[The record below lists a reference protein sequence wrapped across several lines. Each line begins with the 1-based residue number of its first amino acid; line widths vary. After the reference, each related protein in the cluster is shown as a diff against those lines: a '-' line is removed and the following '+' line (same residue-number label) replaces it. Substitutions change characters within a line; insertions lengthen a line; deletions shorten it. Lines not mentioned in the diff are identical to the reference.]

1 MKIYPV
7 LISSLI
13 MLGASSNAFAY
24 AITDSGVTTDVGGLD
39 TFIGQVADMS
49 SGQQTETDWASGVAG
64 TQLTYLD
71 KTEDAPFVIVDGETS
86 IVAFA
91 LATAPSYFLV
101 KDGNAGDGKHVLF
114 KNELDINWGVF
125 DLAAYF
131 STSKLEDLE
140 LSHLTEFSGNSVTVP
155 EPGTLALLSLGI
167 FGLTAARRRSSRK
180 A

>member
-1 MKIYPV
+1 MKIYPL

-39 TFIGQVADMS
+39 SFVAQTTGMS
-49 SGQQTETDWASGVAG
+49 SGEGTETTWASIAAG
-64 TQLTYLD
+64 TQLTFSA
-71 KTEDAPFVIVDGETS
+71 KTEDAPFFIVDGETS

-91 LATAPSYFLV
+91 LATAPSYFLL
-101 KDGNAGDGKHVLF
+101 KDGNAGDGKRVLF
-114 KNELDINWGVF
+114 KNELNINWGVF

-155 EPGTLALLSLGI
+155 EPGTLGLLGLGLA
-167 FGLTAARRRSSRK
+167 GLGFKRRLMKS
-180 A
+180 